1 MSVVRRLVAAVALV
15 LIAVVHGADPVLCAD
30 GCTDEER
37 SSASATVPDHD
48 APSTCLLCHSSI
60 VAGSS
65 APTATPVTYARAA
78 NCVFISPVPTQPPS
92 DIDHPPR
99 FS

>member
-1 MSVVRRLVAAVALV
+1 MRRFVAAVALIV
-15 LIAVVHGADPVLCAD
+15 IAVVHGADSILCAD

-37 SSASATVPDHD
+37 SSASATMPDHD
-48 APSTCLLCHSSI
+48 ASSTCLLCHSSI

-65 APTATPVTYARAA
+65 AQAATPVTHERAA
-78 NCVFISPVPTQPPS
+78 DCFFIFSVPTQPPS